1 MTDWKPYVR
10 THLPQPQVV
19 RLTSDRG
26 RHVMSGFALD
36 LRHALRSLFSAPGF
50 AAIAIL
56 TLALGLGL
64 GTTAFSLIDGIL
76 LQPMP
81 YPRADR
87 LVLIKATVPPDG
99 QETNEITYPD
109 GVDLAGMS
117 QGFERMAALMP
128 FAGTTTM
135 TEPPSRVEGFEVS
148 TSFLS
153 VLGLTPT
160 MGRDFS
166 PEDGRSVAAPV
177 VILGHGLWQRLGAP
191 HDIIGRAL
199 AHKRG
204 PAHRHRHCPA

>member
-1 MTDWKPYVR
+1 
-10 THLPQPQVV
+10 
-19 RLTSDRG
+19 
-26 RHVMSGFALD
+26 MSGFALD
-36 LRHALRSLFSAPGF
+36 LRHALRSLLSTPGF

-99 QETNEITYPD
+99 HETNEITYPD
-109 GVDLAGMS
+109 GIDLAAMS
-117 QGFERMAALMP
+117 QAFERMAALMP

-148 TSFLS
+148 TSVLS

-160 MGRDFS
+160 MGRDGTS
-166 PEDGRSVAAPV
+166 IASLPLLSAHHPR
-177 VILGHGLWQRLGAP
+177 
-191 HDIIGRAL
+191 IGRFLRGLEGGQL
-199 AHKRG
+199 AGIAYASR
-204 PAHRHRHCPA
+204 RR